1 MSKLDTLFQEIMSDE
16 DMRAE
21 FGYTPA
27 DYSSIE
33 RGSKSRNKYSIYRKL
48 VKDLE

>member
-16 DMRAE
+16 DMTAE

-33 RGSKSRNKYSIYRKL
+33 RGSKLMTPPLIYMQP
-48 VKDLE
+48 